1 MTKKMRKTLTE
12 VNEKSGECRCYDITP
27 ECFNLI
33 IKALM
38 ETNVY
43 TETEKATIARQFC
56 QEVVTIDYVLND
68 ILAQQNRGE

>member
-1 MTKKMRKTLTE
+1 MTKKMRKTLKD
-12 VNEKSGECRCYDITP
+12 VNERLGDCRCCDITP

-56 QEVVTIDYVLND
+56 QEAVTVDYVLND
-68 ILAQQNRGE
+68 ILA